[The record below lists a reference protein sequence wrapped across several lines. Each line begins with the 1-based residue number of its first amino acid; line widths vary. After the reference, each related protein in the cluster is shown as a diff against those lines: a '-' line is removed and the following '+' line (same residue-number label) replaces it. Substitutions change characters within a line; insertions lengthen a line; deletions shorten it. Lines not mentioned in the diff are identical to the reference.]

1 MRCFIILLFFF
12 TASLNAQSRFQSV
25 KDHIMRMAVI
35 SAKDITSEVSSNHIK
50 LNNQLNQIKEKGGH
64 LFILI
69 RGEITKF
76 SELETG
82 CIITIKGDYFK
93 DISLYSALDEDVFTY
108 SVGEEIYAFASPYR
122 LQEYDSIYDIAI
134 LSKTKL
140 ELAEKIIAIVN
151 GIINYPEKYTLL
163 KHLLDVKSSIYKHI
177 GMDSSIS
184 AFVKYFNLENAH

>member
-64 LFILI
+64 PFILI

-163 KHLLDVKSSIYKHI
+163 KHLLDVKSSTYKHI